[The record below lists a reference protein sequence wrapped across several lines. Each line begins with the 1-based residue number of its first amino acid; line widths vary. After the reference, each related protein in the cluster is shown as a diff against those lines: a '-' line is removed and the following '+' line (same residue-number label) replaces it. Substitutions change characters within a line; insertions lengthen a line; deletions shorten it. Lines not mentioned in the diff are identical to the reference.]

1 MTRILDAERR
11 WSCPNCT
18 AAAVTRGAGDRFH
31 ACPGLAGLLAP
42 MVLDG
47 VRCEVRAV
55 LREDYVGGEDVR
67 HDGDGLPVMA
77 VTVTRDDGQDR
88 VVYAPAAHVRRS

>member
-18 AAAVTRGAGDRFH
+18 VTAVTRGEGVRFH
-31 ACPGLAGLLAP
+31 RCAGLAGLLAP

-47 VRCEVRAV
+47 VRCEVKAV
-55 LREDYVGGEDVR
+55 LRDDYVGGEDVR
-67 HDGDGLPVMA
+67 HDGEGRPVMA

-88 VVYAPAAHVRRS
+88 VVYAPAAHARRS

>member
-18 AAAVTRGAGDRFH
+18 ATAVTRGEGARFH
-31 ACPGLAGLLAP
+31 PCAGLAGLLAP

-55 LREDYVGGEDVR
+55 LRDDYTGGEDVR
-67 HDGDGLPVMA
+67 LDGDGRPVMA

>member
-1 MTRILDAERR
+1 VTQILDAERR

-18 AAAVTRGAGDRFH
+18 ATAATSGEPNRFH
-31 ACPGLAGLLAP
+31 PCPGLAGLVAP

-67 HDGDGLPVMA
+67 YDDAGRPVTA
-77 VTVTRDDGQDR
+77 VVTIRDDGQDCA
-88 VVYAPAAHVRRS
+88 VSAPTAHVRGR

>member
-18 AAAVTRGAGDRFH
+18 ATAVTRGPGDRFH
-31 ACPGLAGLLAP
+31 ACAGLAGLLAP

-55 LREDYVGGEDVR
+55 LREDYVGREDVR
-67 HDGDGLPVMA
+67 HDGDGRPVMA

-88 VVYAPAAHVRRS
+88 VVYAPVAHVRRG